1 MRLLIVR
8 KRPRLADRI
17 REILSENGGRYD
29 GIFELA
35 ADCQTGASML
45 RYCLRRMSAGGQVR
59 IRPSAGG
66 RGHKARVEL
75 VNQ

>member
-17 REILSENGGRYD
+17 REILAENGGRYEGLFD
-29 GIFELA
+29 LA
-35 ADCQTGASML
+35 LACETGAAML
-45 RYCLRRMSAGGQVR
+45 RYQLRRMSVGGQVR

-66 RGHKARVEL
+66 RGHKTTVEL
-75 VNQ
+75 IR